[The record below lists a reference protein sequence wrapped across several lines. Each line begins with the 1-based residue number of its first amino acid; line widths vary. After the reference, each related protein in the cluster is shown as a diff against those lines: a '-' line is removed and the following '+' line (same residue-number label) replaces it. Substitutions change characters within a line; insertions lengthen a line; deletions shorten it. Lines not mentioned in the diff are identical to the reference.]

1 MLTTHIL
8 TIIAVLDSIIL
19 FDKAGRVSGDPKVV
33 DLVQLKYENDIQY
46 KLKYG
51 TDDTWRMLPHHIDS
65 TIHLAQIPALL
76 YNSSLP
82 ILKSKWD
89 GLHNLKYVIP
99 TEFYHFYNN
108 MTSK

>member
-1 MLTTHIL
+1 M
-8 TIIAVLDSIIL
+8 
-19 FDKAGRVSGDPKVV
+19 R
-33 DLVQLKYENDIQY
+33 
-46 KLKYG
+46 
-51 TDDTWRMLPHHIDS
+51 PHHLDS

-82 ILKSKWD
+82 IFKSKWD

-108 MTSK
+108 MTSE